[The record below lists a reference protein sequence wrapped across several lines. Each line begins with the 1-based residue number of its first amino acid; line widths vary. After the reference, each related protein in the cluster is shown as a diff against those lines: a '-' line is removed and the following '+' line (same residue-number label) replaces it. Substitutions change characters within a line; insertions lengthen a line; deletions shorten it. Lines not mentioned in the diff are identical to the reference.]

1 MSATADRPTIP
12 QPSES
17 AARDA
22 QVAMDRC
29 DELAGITAVP
39 GRIDRFYLTPEHA
52 RTNQV
57 VAEWMSAAGM
67 RVWQDAVGNQCGLYG
82 TGDRPRLLLGSH
94 LDTVPD
100 AGRYDGPLG
109 VMIAIAVVQR
119 LHERGEELP
128 FDIEVLGFSDEE
140 GTRFGMALMGSRGA
154 AGTWDPSW
162 WGEVDDDGVTLE
174 QAFVEF
180 GLDPERVGE
189 AALCPSDV
197 VAYLE
202 AHIEQGPYLEDAG
215 LPLGVVTSIAGARR
229 FNLAVLGESRHA
241 GGTPYNRRRDAVVG
255 ASHAVLAIEKLAQ
268 EARCIGTVGRI
279 QAFPG
284 GTNVIAGRV
293 EMSLDLRAEYDEDRD
308 LVWQQIQDV
317 VRARFTRLGLRLVE
331 EETHSAPAVRCAES
345 LRDAVAHG
353 ITATIGG
360 DSPMRLFSRAGHDA
374 MAIAAI
380 ADIGML
386 FIRCEGGIS
395 HNPRENVLVDDVA
408 LAVDAFEATVLE
420 LARSRIR

>member
-1 MSATADRPTIP
+1 MTRAATEIPAPSAAG
-12 QPSES
+12 
-17 AARDA
+17 ARDA
-22 QVAMDRC
+22 ALALRRC
-29 DELAGITAVP
+29 DVLGQITAVP

-52 RTNQV
+52 RGNNL
-57 VAEWMSAAGM
+57 VAGWMADAGM
-67 RVWQDAVGNQCGLYG
+67 RTWQDAVGNQVGLLG
-82 TGDRPRLLLGSH
+82 TSDRPRLLLGSH

-119 LHERGEELP
+119 LHDRDVVLP

-154 AGTWDPSW
+154 AGTWDERW
-162 WGEVDDDGVTLE
+162 WSERDDDGVTLE
-174 QAFVEF
+174 EAFRRF

-189 AALCPSDV
+189 AAHRPEDV
-197 VAYLE
+197 VGYLE

-215 LPLGVVTSIAGARR
+215 LPLGMVTSIAGARR

-255 ASHAVLAIEKLAQ
+255 ASHVVLEVEKLAR
-268 EARCIGTVGRI
+268 AASCIGTVGRV

-308 LVWQQIQDV
+308 LVWDQIEDV
-317 VRARFTRLGLRLVE
+317 VSARFTRLGLRFVA
-331 EETHSAPAVRCAES
+331 EETHNAPAARCAER
-345 LRDAVAHG
+345 LQEAVAVG
-353 ITATIGG
+353 IGAAVGEG
-360 DSPMRLFSRAGHDA
+360 DPMQLFSRAGHDA

-380 ADIGML
+380 TDIGML
-386 FIRCEGGIS
+386 FIRCGDGIS
-395 HNPRENVLVDDVA
+395 HNPRESVLAEDVA
-408 LAVDAFEATVLE
+408 HAIDAFEASVLE
-420 LARSRIR
+420 VARGY

>member
-1 MSATADRPTIP
+1 MREATTVPAPTP
-12 QPSES
+12 A

-22 QVAMDRC
+22 ALALRRC
-29 DELAGITAVP
+29 DVLAQITAVP

-52 RTNQV
+52 RGNNL
-57 VAEWMSAAGM
+57 VAGWMAGAGM
-67 RVWQDAVGNQCGLYG
+67 RTWQDAVGNQVGLLG

-119 LHERGEELP
+119 LHERGEPLP

-154 AGTWDPSW
+154 AGTWDERW
-162 WGEVDDDGVTLE
+162 WAEIDDDGVTLE
-174 QAFVEF
+174 DAFRRF

-189 AALCPSDV
+189 AAHRREDV
-197 VAYLE
+197 VGYLE

-215 LPLGVVTSIAGARR
+215 LPLGVVRSIAGARR

-255 ASHAVLAIEKLAQ
+255 ASHLVLEVEKLAK
-268 EARCIGTVGRI
+268 AASCIGTVGRV
-279 QAFPG
+279 QAYPG

-308 LVWQQIQDV
+308 LVWDQIEDV
-317 VRARFTRLGLRLVE
+317 VGARFARLGLRLVA
-331 EETHSAPAVRCAES
+331 EETHSAPAVRCADPFRE
-345 LRDAVAHG
+345 AVATG
-353 ITATIGG
+353 IQATIGEAE
-360 DSPMRLFSRAGHDA
+360 PMQLFSRAGHDA

-380 ADIGML
+380 TDIGML
-386 FIRCEGGIS
+386 FIRCGDGIS
-395 HNPRENVLVDDVA
+395 HNPRESVLAEDVA
-408 LAVDAFEATVLE
+408 HAIDAFEASVLE
-420 LARSRIR
+420 VARGY